1 MYHDAY
7 IAAQQKTPETIH
19 DIRHAI
25 LETLSAWWFGT
36 WFMVDI
42 TIVNGDYFMVIN
54 QQTLVGGLE
63 HFLFFHLLG
72 MSSYHLTNP
81 YFSEG

>member
-42 TIVNGDYFMVIN
+42 TIVNGDYFMVYKPTN
-54 QQTLVGGLE
+54 TGWWFGT
-63 HFLFFHLLG
+63 FFIFPSIG
-72 MSSYHLTNP
+72 NVIIP
-81 YFSEG
+81 FD